1 MLTAGVDL
9 AARPERTALVSI
21 EWTADRAIIRD
32 VACPADDTVILAAID
47 RSDKT
52 GMDCPLGW
60 PTAFVEFV
68 ADHHA
73 GHVGIPADDSDWRR
87 SLTMRRTDLVV
98 HERLRLVPLSVSADR
113 IAHVA
118 LRCAVLL
125 AKLDAA
131 GRPVDRSGSG
141 TVVEVYPAASLRRW
155 GLVQPGYKQPA
166 RPEALDRLADRLL
179 AAAPWLDCASYEQ
192 AIRRSHDVLDAVI
205 AAMTARAAAQGQTV
219 QPGQADLAAARTEG
233 WIAIPDAPVSQLRE
247 TAAAELMSCPG
258 RGGSG

>member
-21 EWTADRAIIRD
+21 EWMADRAIVRD
-32 VACPADDTVILAAID
+32 VACPADDTVILKAID
-47 RSDKT
+47 RADKT

-60 PTAFVEFV
+60 PTTFVGFV
-68 ADHHA
+68 AAHQA
-73 GHVGIPADDSDWRR
+73 GHVGIPEDDPDWRR

-98 HERLRLVPLSVSADR
+98 HECLRLVPLSVSADR

-141 TVVEVYPAASLRRW
+141 LVVEVYPAASLRRW
-155 GLVQPGYKQPA
+155 DLAQSGYKQAA
-166 RPEALDRLADRLL
+166 RPEALDQLVDRLL

-192 AIRRSHDVLDAVI
+192 VIRGSHDVFDAVI
-205 AAMTARAAAQGQTV
+205 AAMTARAAAQGQTFP
-219 QPGQADLAAARTEG
+219 PGEADLAAARIEG
-233 WIAIPDAPVSQLRE
+233 WIAIPDAPISQLRCN
-247 TAAAELMSCPG
+247 AGVS
-258 RGGSG
+258 